1 MADTTAIPMD
11 MSATTKALAVPEVL
25 SYILIAAG
33 KRYLSKFRLV
43 SRSFL
48 QACAP
53 YFFIRIPEHY
63 FGTKH
68 PLSSDH
74 LKIIQIAGRL
84 LRSLS
89 LTNDDSAYFDAFA
102 TSLCLQRLRLAF
114 ENPSPTASPINRVF
128 GPLFKEEATLG
139 TNLKVLNISVL
150 GDCFNGTLGEWNT
163 LVSPRCLLD
172 PESGLDRPLGLIL
185 SRLSSLEIFNV
196 YEPSPR
202 PMRWSTMV
210 DILRNVC
217 PKLTKLNVHQIPLEV
232 EPIAAASAISTLPF
246 TATPSPPQDFLHRDV
261 FPTITTLF
269 LDTTSLTTQELIE
282 LNRVF
287 PSVEC
292 LNIRIKSNGRPLPP
306 IDPSVALSFK
316 TVTLTCVESNSIVT
330 LLPILPRMTSLSVV
344 QHTGE
349 LNLRSIVQ
357 AFKAIGGRNQ
367 FKLLSLPFWW
377 TVANLRDFMQLECLR
392 SLESLELWN
401 SGQAFLEAIGANE
414 PFESQV
420 GSEHPTTSLEIPTA
434 TAETTTTTTATVA
447 PPAPQTSVLPVFL
460 NTIRVLRLRTYISR
474 RSTALTPTHS
484 SILSDLLKKMPR
496 LEHLSLKRNLLPDLS
511 VFDGL
516 ERNQPPLRYLRIA
529 VAAST
534 GPLTPK
540 MISTQILERYKPRLE
555 DVNMSLEGPGD
566 IMKQSWVKRLVRW
579 VNGQDCRHEQ
589 DLAIFSLSQCHWS

>member
-1 MADTTAIPMD
+1 MADATAIPMD
-11 MSATTKALAVPEVL
+11 ISATTKALAVPEVL

-68 PLSSDH
+68 PLSSDQ
-74 LKIIQIAGRL
+74 LRIIRIAGRL

-139 TNLKVLNISVL
+139 TSLKELNISVL

-246 TATPSPPQDFLHRDV
+246 TATLSPPQDFLHRDV
-261 FPTITTLF
+261 FPAVATLF
-269 LDTTSLTTQELIE
+269 LDTTSLTIQELIE

-287 PSVEC
+287 PSHC
-292 LNIRIKSNGRPLPP
+292 RSP
-306 IDPSVALSFK
+306 AY
-316 TVTLTCVESNSIVT
+316 T
-330 LLPILPRMTSLSVV
+330 TSDDKPV
-344 QHTGE
+344 G
-349 LNLRSIVQ
+349 VQ

-420 GSEHPTTSLEIPTA
+420 GSDHPTTSLEIPTA
-434 TAETTTTTTATVA
+434 TAETTTTTTATIA
-447 PPAPQTSVLPVFL
+447 PPAPQTSILPVFL

-474 RSTALTPTHS
+474 RSIALTPTHS

-540 MISTQILERYKPRLE
+540 MISTQILDRYKPRLE

-579 VNGQDCRHEQ
+579 VNGQDCRHDQ

>member
-1 MADTTAIPMD
+1 MADATAIPMD
-11 MSATTKALAVPEVL
+11 ISATTKALAVPEVL

-68 PLSSDH
+68 PLSSDQ
-74 LKIIQIAGRL
+74 LRIIRIAGRL

-128 GPLFKEEATLG
+128 GPLFKEETTLG
-139 TNLKVLNISVL
+139 TSLKELNISVL
-150 GDCFNGTLGEWNT
+150 GDCFNGTFGEWNT

-232 EPIAAASAISTLPF
+232 EPIAAA
-246 TATPSPPQDFLHRDV
+246 
-261 FPTITTLF
+261 
-269 LDTTSLTTQELIE
+269 
-282 LNRVF
+282 
-287 PSVEC
+287 
-292 LNIRIKSNGRPLPP
+292 
-306 IDPSVALSFK
+306 
-316 TVTLTCVESNSIVT
+316 
-330 LLPILPRMTSLSVV
+330 LSVV

-434 TAETTTTTTATVA
+434 TAETTTTTTATIA
-447 PPAPQTSVLPVFL
+447 PPAPQTSILPVFL

-474 RSTALTPTHS
+474 RSIALTPTHS
-484 SILSDLLKKMPR
+484 SILSDLLRKMPR

-540 MISTQILERYKPRLE
+540 MISTQILDRYKPRLE

-579 VNGQDCRHEQ
+579 VNGQDCRHDQ